1 MAFDEG
7 LAERIRDL
15 LLAHPGI
22 TEKKMFGG
30 VAFMLNR
37 HMFVGILGDALM
49 ARVGPDAYA
58 KALQQPHVR
67 EMDFTGKPL
76 KGYVYVAAEGV
87 VSDEALEQWVARC
100 ARFVESLPPKK
111 PLDTKQ
117 TRLPR
122 KQSGN
127 K

>member
-1 MAFDEG
+1 MAFDKG

-15 LLAHPGI
+15 LLPRQGI

-30 VAFMLNR
+30 LAFMLNG
-37 HMFVGILGDALM
+37 HMFVGILGDRLM

-58 KALQQPHVR
+58 AALQQTHVC

-76 KGYVYVAAEGV
+76 KGYVYVVAAGIK
-87 VSDEALEQWVARC
+87 SDAALEQWVDRC
-100 ARFVESLPPKK
+100 AQFVASLPPKR
-111 PLDTKQ
+111 PLPK
-117 TRLPR
+117 
-122 KQSGN
+122 KEKN

>member
-1 MAFDEG
+1 MAFDKG

-15 LLAHPGI
+15 LLPRQGI

-30 VAFMLNR
+30 LAFMLNG
-37 HMFVGILGDALM
+37 HMFVGILGDRLM

-58 KALQQPHVR
+58 AALQQTHVC

-76 KGYVYVAAEGV
+76 KGYVYVAAAGIE
-87 VSDEALEQWVARC
+87 SDAALEQWVDRC
-100 ARFVESLPPKK
+100 AQFVASLPPKR
-111 PLDTKQ
+111 PLPK
-117 TRLPR
+117 
-122 KQSGN
+122 KEKN